1 VLKFG
6 FVAMLTIINHKSIKQ
21 FLRAG
26 VVVVVVDVVVVVVV
40 VVVVEDV
47 VVFVVDVLLIVYKI
61 FISNL
66 GFKQKSP
73 CN

>member
-1 VLKFG
+1 VLKYG
-6 FVAMLTIINHKSIKQ
+6 FVAMLRIINHNSIKQ

-26 VVVVVVDVVVVVVV
+26 VVVVVVVVVVVEVV

-47 VVFVVDVLLIVYKI
+47 VVLVVDVLLIVYKI
-61 FISNL
+61 FISIL
-66 GFKQKSP
+66 RFKQKSP